1 MPSPALAT
9 PPHPHLYREK
19 HVFTT
24 QSSRWKTVAALTLSV
39 CLAGATGACS
49 SGSGSSSSS
58 AAEVSGSGTL
68 EGDGGLLQVFMPS
81 TSNVYLKA
89 AADSLTAQAEE
100 LDYTV
105 QIVENDFDQTEQD
118 QQVQEFLAS
127 GEQASAFLFWPAS
140 AAAATNSIRQ
150 LARSAPV
157 IQWNQA
163 IQDDAQDFVAAYAG
177 VSDTGIGIEAGDNAV
192 AALEEAQAAGT
203 TYDGPD
209 GRPNLLE
216 IRFTA
221 GYAAGDDREA
231 AFAEATGDAF
241 NVLAVEPTPTV
252 DAQGGFTAASQVI
265 PQYLDEGIDFIYA
278 HSNDVANGVVQ
289 ALEQNGLQPGVD
301 VTVITGTSS
310 GDLTNLRSGKIY
322 SAVLQSPVIEGQLVV
337 RTAAQYLATG
347 ETADGDFTLP
357 VEETTPELT
366 AEAPHRETFMMNP
379 QVTAANIDSLLVWD
393 KTFAELN

>member
-1 MPSPALAT
+1 MP
-9 PPHPHLYREK
+9 
-19 HVFTT
+19 TT
-24 QSSRWKTVAALTLSV
+24 TTSRWKTLAVLAVSVSLATTL
-39 CLAGATGACS
+39 GACS
-49 SGSGSSSSS
+49 SGSGSTSSS
-58 AAEVSGSGTL
+58 AAEVSGTGTL

-89 AADSLTAQAEE
+89 AADSLTAQGEE
-100 LDYTV
+100 LGYEV

-127 GEQASAFLFWPAS
+127 GDEASAFLFWPAS

-150 LARSAPV
+150 LSRVAPV

-163 IQDDAQDFVAAYAG
+163 IQPDAEDFVAAYAG
-177 VSDTGIGIEAGDNAV
+177 VSDTGIGIEAGDNAL

-203 TYDGPD
+203 TFDGEGD
-209 GRPNLLE
+209 KPNLLE

-231 AFAEATGDAF
+231 AFAAETGDAF

-301 VTVITGTSS
+301 VIVITGTSS

-337 RTAAQYLATG
+337 RTAAQFLATG
-347 ETADGDFTLP
+347 ETQDGEYTLP
-357 VEETTPELT
+357 VDEATPELT
-366 AEAPHRETFMMNP
+366 VEAPHRETFMMNP
-379 QVTAANIDSLLVWD
+379 QVTAENIDTLQVWD
-393 KTFAELN
+393 RTFAELN

>member
-1 MPSPALAT
+1 
-9 PPHPHLYREK
+9 
-19 HVFTT
+19 
-24 QSSRWKTVAALTLSV
+24 
-39 CLAGATGACS
+39 
-49 SGSGSSSSS
+49 
-58 AAEVSGSGTL
+58 
-68 EGDGGLLQVFMPS
+68 MPS

-89 AADSLTAQAEE
+89 AAESLTAQGEDLGYE
-100 LDYTV
+100 V

-127 GEQASAFLFWPAS
+127 GQEAAAFLFWPAS

-150 LARSAPV
+150 LSRVAPV

-163 IQDDAQDFVAAYAG
+163 IQPDAEDFVAAYAG
-177 VSDTGIGIEAGDNAV
+177 VSDTGIGIEAGDNAL
-192 AALEEAQAAGT
+192 AALQEAEAAGK
-203 TYDGPD
+203 TYNGPD
-209 GRPNLLE
+209 GKPNLLE
-216 IRFTA
+216 IRFTE
-221 GYAAGDDREA
+221 GYAAGDDRES
-231 AFAEATGDAF
+231 AFAEETGDAF

-252 DAQGGFTAASQVI
+252 DAQGGFAAASQVI
-265 PQYLDEGIDFIYA
+265 PQYLDQGIDFIYA

-347 ETADGDFTLP
+347 ETQDGDYTLP
-357 VEETTPELT
+357 VDETTPELT
-366 AEAPHRETFMMNP
+366 VEAPYRETFMMNP
-379 QVTAANIDSLLVWD
+379 QVTAANIDTLRVWD

>member
-1 MPSPALAT
+1 MENPLRT
-9 PPHPHLYREK
+9 
-19 HVFTT
+19 TT
-24 QSSRWKTVAALTLSV
+24 QSRRKFLATLAIS
-39 CLAGATGACS
+39 ATLMSLGACS
-49 SGSGSSSSS
+49 SSGSSSGS

-68 EGDGGLLQVFMPS
+68 QGDGALLMVFMPS

-105 QIVENDFDQTEQD
+105 RIVENDFDQTEQD
-118 QQVQEFLAS
+118 QQVQEFLAT
-127 GEQASAFLFWPAS
+127 GDEAAAFLVWPAS

-150 LARSAPV
+150 LAAKAPV

-163 IQDDAQDFVAAYAG
+163 IQPDAEDFVSAYAG
-177 VSDTGIGIEAGDNAV
+177 VSDTGIGVEAGDNALDAV
-192 AALEEAQAAGT
+192 QQVTARGGFT
-203 TYDGPD
+203 FHGPD
-209 GRPNLLE
+209 GKPNLIE

-221 GYAAGDDREA
+221 GYAAGDDRES
-231 AFAEATGDAF
+231 AFADETGDAF

-301 VTVITGTSS
+301 VIVITGTSS
-310 GDLTNLRSGKIY
+310 GDLTNLRSGKIW
-322 SAVLQSPVIEGQLVV
+322 SATLQSPVIEGQLVV

-347 ETADGDFTLP
+347 ETQDGDYTLP
-357 VEETTPELT
+357 EDATTPELT
-366 AEAPHRETFMMNP
+366 ADPPHRQTFMMNP
-379 QVTAANIDSLLVWD
+379 QVTADNIDALMIWD
-393 KTFAELN
+393 RTFDELN